1 MYSLNEAV
9 VYASYG
15 VCVIEA
21 IETHDFSGENI
32 EYYVLRPVGDMRN
45 KFYVPTSNSSL
56 TEKMRKVYS
65 KDEVEKLIDVM
76 PDEDFIWIDNEIQR
90 KEEYRHIIESG
101 DRHQLVKLIKT
112 LYIRRSELSK
122 QHKKL
127 RSADER
133 FLSEA
138 ENILYDEFAYALEIP
153 RDEVVGYIKK
163 RIA

>member
-1 MYSLNEAV
+1 MYDLNEAV

-15 VCVIEA
+15 VCIIES
-21 IETHDFSGENI
+21 IETHDFSGENL

-76 PDEDFIWIDNEIQR
+76 PDEKFIWIENELKR
-90 KEEYRHIIESG
+90 KEEYKHIIESG

-112 LYIRRSELSK
+112 LYIRRDELFKETQKTS
-122 QHKKL
+122 L
-127 RSADER
+127 VR
-133 FLSEA
+133 
-138 ENILYDEFAYALEIP
+138 
-153 RDEVVGYIKK
+153 
-163 RIA
+163 